1 MNATLIE
8 RQVEAF
14 SDSMLEQV
22 RDADACNSV
31 EDAVLIATN
40 LCKTLVELE
49 RRKIEKGAT
58 PNPLFTELFVRL
70 VKMMIKSTSILQREA
85 MELQKKGFAIQ
96 GTTEL
101 AEMLYQ
107 SRELLVSLTDD
118 TEFKLPDYEEF
129 REVAKTSPPP
139 QSWYE
144 EDASQELTHHFP
156 RPSSAS
162 KLPSSNST
170 ILNTTSSTGRT
181 FPSTSGSKI
190 IAGNP
195 HRPR

>member
-14 SDSMLEQV
+14 SDSILEQV

-58 PNPLFTELFVRL
+58 PNPLFTELFTRL

-129 REVAKTSPPP
+129 REAAKTSPPP

-144 EDASQELTHHFP
+144 EDVQ
-156 RPSSAS
+156 
-162 KLPSSNST
+162 KL
-170 ILNTTSSTGRT
+170 
-181 FPSTSGSKI
+181 K
-190 IAGNP
+190 
-195 HRPR
+195 